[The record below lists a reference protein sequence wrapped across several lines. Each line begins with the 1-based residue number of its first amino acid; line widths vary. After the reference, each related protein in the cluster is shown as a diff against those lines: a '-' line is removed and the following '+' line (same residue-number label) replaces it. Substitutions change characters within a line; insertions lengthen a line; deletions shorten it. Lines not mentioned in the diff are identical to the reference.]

1 MTPGGNGAETPDLGY
16 KLEID
21 PLDLGAG
28 AKGVGFELIERS
40 TREPVRGPDAGRIW
54 GASLSA
60 MAAGE
65 PWALDFFA
73 HVDRV
78 RDYCARH
85 EIEFRQAASRSLV
98 IPATELAP
106 DALAGL
112 VERFAAETFGARAG
126 GSLPAEDVALE
137 GTLSSGGVDAYA
149 PVIDSYLFCAV
160 CDFENGFLTLLTNRL
175 SSEEVIRRL
184 QPALKKLPLN
194 VDIVRAEPA

>member
-1 MTPGGNGAETPDLGY
+1 MTIAENPEAAPDPGY
-16 KLEID
+16 KLEIE

-40 TREPVRGPDAGRIW
+40 TREPVHGPDAGRIW

-60 MAAGE
+60 IAADE

-73 HVDRV
+73 HIERV
-78 RDYCARH
+78 RDYCAH
-85 EIEFRQAASRSLV
+85 HAIEFRQAASRSLV
-98 IPATELAP
+98 IPAPAP
-106 DALAGL
+106 DVLAAL
-112 VERFAAETFGARAG
+112 VERFAPETFGARAG

-137 GTLSSGGVDAYA
+137 GTLSSSGVDAYA

-184 QPALKKLPLN
+184 QPALKKLSLN
-194 VDIVRAEPA
+194 VDIVRAESAS

>member
-1 MTPGGNGAETPDLGY
+1 MTIGENPEATPELGY
-16 KLEID
+16 KLEIE

-60 MAAGE
+60 IAARE

-73 HVDRV
+73 HIERV
-78 RDYCARH
+78 RDYCTRRA
-85 EIEFRQAASRSLV
+85 IEFRQAAKRLLV
-98 IPATELAP
+98 VPAPAS
-106 DALAGL
+106 DALAAL

-126 GSLPAEDVALE
+126 GLFPAEDSLLE
-137 GTLSSGGVDAYA
+137 GALSNIGVDAYE

-184 QPALKKLPLN
+184 QPALKKLSLN
-194 VDIVRAEPA
+194 VDIVRAESA

>member
-1 MTPGGNGAETPDLGY
+1 MTIAENPEAAPDPGY
-16 KLEID
+16 KLEIE

-40 TREPVRGPDAGRIW
+40 TREPVHGPDAGRIW

-60 MAAGE
+60 IAA
-65 PWALDFFA
+65 D
-73 HVDRV
+73 
-78 RDYCARH
+78 DYCAH
-85 EIEFRQAASRSLV
+85 HAIEFRQAASRSLV
-98 IPATELAP
+98 IPAPAP
-106 DALAGL
+106 DVLAAL

-137 GTLSSGGVDAYA
+137 GTLSSSGVDAYA
-149 PVIDSYLFCAV
+149 PVVDFYLFCAV

-184 QPALKKLPLN
+184 QPALKKLSLN
-194 VDIVRAEPA
+194 VDIVRAESAS